1 MAANENTNYDIDRKS
16 GFIFLYQKKNPSL
29 YIIYFTLVIGF
40 TPTYSIE
47 SVSITTKVLS
57 SIPVYWPDVLDTTLT
72 VTSVDF

>member
-16 GFIFLYQKKNPSL
+16 GFIFLYQKKTPSL

-47 SVSITTKVLS
+47 SVSITTQVLS
-57 SIPVYWPDVLDTTLT
+57 SIPV
-72 VTSVDF
+72 